1 MAVGKNKRLT
11 KGKKGGKKKIVDPF
25 TKKEWYKVNYLLS
38 RDPSISK
45 QKFRSKPHLSSRT
58 ETLVKLWLPDQP
70 VPSWLL
76 MVSEDVSTRSTKP
89 IFTVTNPPTENSG
102 NILLICSW
110 FFIIVFQDWSA
121 KKSKVTTVW
130 PTSTAWN
137 WPVTNNAPSS
147 RSGNPRSKLTL
158 IVLPLTDTSSDSFAL
173 VSPRED
179 KTKSRRPPT
188 LKPPKS
194 EPSVRRWWTSWSVK

>member
-1 MAVGKNKRLT
+1 MVQGTFYFSFYYHVIFN
-11 KGKKGGKKKIVDPF
+11 
-25 TKKEWYKVNYLLS
+25 
-38 RDPSISK
+38 SITDY
-45 QKFRSKPHLSSRT
+45 FRSRPHLFSRT
-58 ETLVKLWLPDQP
+58 ETLVKLWSPDQP

-89 IFTVTNPPTENSG
+89 ISMVTNPPTENSG
-102 NILLICSW
+102 RILRLFLQLMISLHL
-110 FFIIVFQDWSA
+110 DWSA

-158 IVLPLTDTSSDSFAL
+158 IVPPLTDTSSVSFAL

>member
-1 MAVGKNKRLT
+1 MVQGKLFMIT
-11 KGKKGGKKKIVDPF
+11 
-25 TKKEWYKVNYLLS
+25 W
-38 RDPSISK
+38 PSILK
-45 QKFRSKPHLSSRT
+45 QKFSDQSPICFQEQKHWSNFGYPISRYQVGCWWSQRTCLRGQPSRSSRWRIH
-58 ETLVKLWLPDQP
+58 LQKIQ
-70 VPSWLL
+70 
-76 MVSEDVSTRSTKP
+76 
-89 IFTVTNPPTENSG
+89 VTSHQYVHDLFL
-102 NILLICSW
+102 ILIL
-110 FFIIVFQDWSA
+110 DWSA

>member
-38 RDPSISK
+38 RDPRS
-45 QKFRSKPHLSSRT
+45 QQTFFRSRPHLFSRT

-102 NILLICSW
+102 NILL
-110 FFIIVFQDWSA
+110 
-121 KKSKVTTVW
+121 
-130 PTSTAWN
+130 
-137 WPVTNNAPSS
+137 
-147 RSGNPRSKLTL
+147 
-158 IVLPLTDTSSDSFAL
+158 
-173 VSPRED
+173 
-179 KTKSRRPPT
+179 
-188 LKPPKS
+188 
-194 EPSVRRWWTSWSVK
+194 